1 MSDEVIYP
9 SDDQLSDAAADTGI
23 PIDVLIRDTVRLVEI
38 RNLLDRGFLA
48 SGSVLAG
55 SMALRG
61 FGSPRF
67 TIVDADFSTSTET
80 AAPDA
85 SLVDLF
91 RYQDRLLDIIPEG
104 AHPNDEPR
112 R

>member
-1 MSDEVIYP
+1 MSDEVAYP
-9 SDDQLSDAAADTGI
+9 SDDQLSDAADDTGI

-48 SGSVLAG
+48 SDSVLAG

-67 TIVDADFSTSTET
+67 TIVDADFSTSTASAGRRRIPGGSVPLPGQ
-80 AAPDA
+80 AA
-85 SLVDLF
+85 
-91 RYQDRLLDIIPEG
+91 G
-104 AHPNDEPR
+104 HHP
-112 R
+112 